1 MESDPTYSSL
11 RIRRQT
17 WITRADL
24 KANRD
29 LIYVYGDNVKR
40 EGRRGLAREMRGE
53 PNAHAISVSWGPFDP
68 FIREMMPDAKAAIAD
83 DIAALA
89 KRDALCIVWPMAGI
103 VPEFLSMPDDIY
115 AYLRQQARTILNVAD
130 PV

>member
-1 MESDPTYSSL
+1 MSAGPDRA
-11 RIRRQT
+11 RIRVRRQT

-29 LIYVYGDNVKR
+29 LIYAYGDNVAR

-53 PNAHAISVSWGPFDP
+53 INAHPISICWGPFEP
-68 FIREMMPDAKAAIAD
+68 FSLADMDAAKSHISD
-83 DIAALA
+83 DIKALA
-89 KRDALCIVWPMAGI
+89 ERTAFCIIWPMSGI
-103 VPEFLSMPDDIY
+103 VPDVMTLPDDLY
-115 AYLRQQARTILNVAD
+115 QHLRQEAQIWLNLGD